1 MSKAVF
7 CLADNEEDAQRI
19 VTHLINKNF
28 SNDQISI
35 LLPDRNA
42 KDVQTPY
49 GTRPVGTRTKDT
61 VGVENTT
68 KAPEGAAAGAAT
80 GGILGGS
87 LGLLAGI
94 GSLAIPGVGPFIAA
108 GAIMSA
114 LAGSAVGGAVGGV
127 VGALVGFGIPEY
139 EAKRFEAGLAKNKVL
154 VSVHAENSQ
163 EVEEA
168 KKIFEIEGAHDISTS
183 SEKSSSGK
191 Y

>member
-19 VTHLINKNF
+19 VAHLRNKNF
-28 SNDQISI
+28 SSDQISV
-35 LLPDRNA
+35 LLSDRNTN
-42 KDVQTPY
+42 VQTPY
-49 GTRPVGTRTKDT
+49 GTRSVGNSSKET
-61 VGVENTT
+61 VGVQNTT
-68 KAPEGAAAGAAT
+68 KAPEGAATGAVT

-114 LAGSAVGGAVGGV
+114 LAGSAVGGTVGGI

-139 EAKRFEAGLAKNKVL
+139 EAKRLEAGLAKNKVL
-154 VSVHAENSQ
+154 VSVHAETSQ

-183 SEKSSSGK
+183 SEKSSSTR